1 MCSDVANPPLSMSPM
16 SPGSPENNSG
26 TSSETNVEMGSPI
39 CGRNSP
45 NDE

>member
-1 MCSDVANPPLSMSPM
+1 MCSDVVNPPLSVSPM
-16 SPGSPENNSG
+16 SPGSPENSG